1 MTALPSLSWVS
12 AAALLLG
19 VGCGSP
25 GAAPYSKAETDAALA
40 PARDL
45 RARCYAGSQLERAGQ
60 SAVLDYE
67 LSVVAD
73 GSVRSLPVHVDPDNP
88 ALVECVRLRL
98 NQLRFPAKGW
108 DRLTLHFELKP
119 ELAADELRVSSP

>member
-1 MTALPSLSWVS
+1 MTASRSLSWVS
-12 AAALLLG
+12 SVAALL
-19 VGCGSP
+19 VCAGCGSP

-45 RARCYAGSQLERAGQ
+45 RARCYAGSPLERAGR

-67 LSVVAD
+67 LSVAAD
-73 GSVRSLPVHVDPDNP
+73 GSVRSLPVHVDPDQP

-108 DRLTLHFELKP
+108 DRLTVHFELTPK
-119 ELAADELRVSSP
+119 AAAGGG